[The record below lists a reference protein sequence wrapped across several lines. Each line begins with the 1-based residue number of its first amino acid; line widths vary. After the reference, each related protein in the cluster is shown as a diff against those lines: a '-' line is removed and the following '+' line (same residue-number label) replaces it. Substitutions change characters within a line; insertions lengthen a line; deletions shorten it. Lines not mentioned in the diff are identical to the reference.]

1 MDMSEPPDW
10 IPRPPS
16 EEEMAQRQQERQEQ
30 EERAV
35 QEREVAEAAA
45 ETERVER
52 GRQEAEAAAEAE
64 RVERERQEIEAD
76 REQQRQLQQ
85 LAARLEGAPERRR
98 KLAMH
103 FGVDQGDVATWE
115 ATLDVI
121 LDQLK
126 LADLLRHP
134 ELIGLFEA
142 MELGLAPDGV
152 YRLAFAT
159 NLKQQVLVRPSSAE
173 VVGAIVIA
181 ALGHAGTDASDV
193 RPVIPQRLD
202 WERHLDPEVSDGQQ

>member
-1 MDMSEPPDW
+1 MSEPPDRM
-10 IPRPPS
+10 PRPPS
-16 EEEMAQRQQERQEQ
+16 EEEMAQLAQRQQERQEQ

-35 QEREVAEAAA
+35 REREA
-45 ETERVER
+45 
-52 GRQEAEAAAEAE
+52 AEAAAEAE
-64 RVERERQEIEAD
+64 RVERERQEAAAAAERIERERQDLEAE
-76 REQQRQLQQ
+76 REQQMQLQQ
-85 LAARLEGAPERRR
+85 FAARLEGAPERRR
-98 KLAMH
+98 KLARH
-103 FGVDQGDVATWE
+103 FGVNQGDVATWE

-142 MELGLAPDGV
+142 MGLGLAPDGV

-173 VVGAIVIA
+173 VVRTIVIA
-181 ALGHAGTDASDV
+181 ALGHTGTDATDV

-202 WERHLDPEVSDGQQ
+202 WERHVDPEVSDGQK